1 MENRNMPRFCI
12 NKNSQP
18 TGEHE
23 VHNLDANCG
32 HLPNT
37 ENQIN
42 LGIFSSCHGAIS
54 KARQEYPNAN
64 IDGCAY
70 CCPACHTK

>member
-1 MENRNMPRFCI
+1 MPRFCI
-12 NKNSQP
+12 NKNAQP

-23 VHNLDANCG
+23 VHNLDAGCN

-37 ENQIN
+37 ENQIV
-42 LGIFSSCHGAIS
+42 LGTFMTCHDAIR
-54 KARQEYPNAN
+54 KAKDDYPDAK

-70 CCPACHTK
+70 CCPDCHTR